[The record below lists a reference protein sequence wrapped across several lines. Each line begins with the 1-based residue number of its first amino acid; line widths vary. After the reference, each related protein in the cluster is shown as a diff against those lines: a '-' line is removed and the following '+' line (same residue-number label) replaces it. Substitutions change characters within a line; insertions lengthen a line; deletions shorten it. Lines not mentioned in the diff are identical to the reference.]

1 MKITI
6 SPLSGKG
13 LPRATMRTNTNHRI
27 RIILGMFLCLA
38 GFGMHAHAQELIVS
52 GRVTDART
60 GDPVPFAN
68 VVFTGTT
75 QGGTTDFEGYFQIRT
90 TAAIDS
96 ISASFIGYI
105 TKTKAIPAGKKQ
117 VDFQLEENIVN
128 LDEVVFYAGENPA
141 YPIMRKVAANRHLN
155 DKRSLNAYEYES
167 YNKIEFDINNLTEKF
182 RERKIVQKITSVM
195 DSIQVIAGD
204 DGRPVLPIFI
214 SESISRYYFRSNPA
228 QRKEFIEKTR
238 IKGVGI
244 EDGTLVSQL
253 IGSSFQ
259 EYNFYQN
266 WLNIVGKE
274 FISPIADG
282 WKLYYD
288 YDLVDSLEVDGRF
301 CYRLEYFPR
310 REQDLAFTGTIWI
323 DRETFALVQ
332 INARVGKEANLNYV
346 EQIKIQQTL
355 VPTSTGPWMP
365 SKTRV
370 LLDLVQVTKNTASM
384 LAKFYNSN
392 TDFVINEPQDP
403 EFYRTPIELADGA
416 TKSGDS
422 YWVQKRHD
430 PLTPTEVN
438 VYRMIDTLRNIPS
451 VKTITTLSKVL
462 AFGYIDVGAVD
473 IGPWPLFYANNNIE
487 GSRFRMGGQTDI
499 ELSDK
504 FILKGYLAYGTL
516 DKRYKYAAGFD
527 WIMNRKPWTQLNLT
541 SSYDIQQI
549 GLTSDDL
556 LDNGAF
562 EAWVRSR
569 THIQPYLLR
578 THSFSIYRQLT
589 RALHQTVGFQK
600 REFDPLF
607 NFAWRESPDLG
618 DASPVKEGFST
629 AELTLETKF
638 GPDELFVVN
647 DNSRI
652 SMGPSRWPIFR
663 LRYTLGFKDIM
674 GGDFD
679 YQHLLINVQQ
689 RIKLGLFGVSTYS
702 ITGGKV
708 FGQVP
713 YPLLRGH
720 IGNESPVLINVGF
733 NTMNLAEFISD
744 EYVSMRYSHHFEGFL
759 LNRIPLMRKL
769 KWRLVGNA
777 NIVYGGVRTENRKI
791 LATTDLSGNPV
802 VDFQSFDTRPFVE
815 LGYGVENIFKVL
827 RMDFFHRL
835 TYLDRP
841 DANKFAVKFSFQF
854 IL

>member
-1 MKITI
+1 
-6 SPLSGKG
+6 
-13 LPRATMRTNTNHRI
+13 MRTITNHYPRLMI
-27 RIILGMFLCLA
+27 ALA
-38 GFGMHAHAQELIVS
+38 LLLFGFGQSLHAQEVIVS

-68 VVFTGTT
+68 VIFTGTT
-75 QGGTTDFEGYFQIRT
+75 KGGTTDFDGYYQIKT
-90 TAAIDS
+90 SQKADS
-96 ISASFIGYI
+96 VSASFIGYI
-105 TKTKAIPAGKKQ
+105 TKTKAITSGEIN
-117 VDFQLEENIVN
+117 FQLEENIVN
-128 LDEVVFYAGENPA
+128 LEEVVFYAGENPA
-141 YPIMRKVAANRHLN
+141 YPIMRKVAANRQKN
-155 DKRSLNAYEYES
+155 DKRSLDAYEYES
-167 YNKIEFDINNLTEKF
+167 YNKIEFDMNNLTEKF

-195 DSIQVIAGD
+195 DSIQVIAGE
-204 DGRPVLPIFI
+204 DGKPVLPIFI

-228 QRKEFIEKTR
+228 QRKEMIEKTR

-288 YDLVDSLEVDGRF
+288 YDLVDSLDVDGRY
-301 CYRLEYFPR
+301 CYRLEYYPR

-323 DRETFALVQ
+323 DKETHALVQ
-332 INARVGKEANLNYV
+332 INARVGKEANLNFV

-355 VPTSTGPWMP
+355 VPTEAGPWMP

-392 TDFVINEPQDP
+392 TDYVINQPKEP
-403 EFYRTPIELADGA
+403 EFYRTPIELADDA

-462 AFGYIDVGAVD
+462 AFGFIDVGAFD

-487 GSRFRMGGQTDI
+487 GHRFRIGGQTDI
-499 ELSDK
+499 ELSEK
-504 FILKGYLAYGTL
+504 FIFKGYLAYGTL
-516 DKRYKYAAGFD
+516 DKRYKYSAGAD
-527 WIMNRKPWTQLNLT
+527 WIINRKPWTQFSMST
-541 SSYDIQQI
+541 SYDIQQI
-549 GLTSDDL
+549 GLSPDDL

-569 THIQPYLLR
+569 EHIQPYLLR
-578 THSFSIYRQLT
+578 THSMSVYRQLS
-589 RALHQTVGFQK
+589 RGLHQTVGIQK

-607 NFAWRESPDLG
+607 NFAWRTVPEQG
-618 DASPVKEGFST
+618 DASPVQENFST
-629 AELTLETKF
+629 TELTLETKF

-647 DNSRI
+647 DNSRL
-652 SMGPSRWPIFR
+652 SMGPVRWPIFR
-663 LRYTLGFKDIM
+663 LRYTLGFKDLAE
-674 GGDFD
+674 GDFD
-679 YQHLLINVQQ
+679 YQHLLVNVTQ
-689 RIKLGLFGVSTYS
+689 RIKLGLLGISNYS
-702 ITGGKV
+702 LTGGKI

-720 IGNESPVLINVGF
+720 IGNESPILIQVGF

-777 NIVYGGVRTENRKI
+777 NMVYGGVRSENREVI
-791 LATTDLSGNPV
+791 ATTNLAGDPV
-802 VDFQSFDTRPFVE
+802 LGFQSFGNKPFVE
-815 LGYGVENIFKVL
+815 LGYGVENIFKVM
-827 RMDFFHRL
+827 RVDFFHRL